1 MPPTIFDQSRGFA
14 PSRLWPLLRGFCCL
28 AHAFALQG
36 VGSEGL
42 LRFCLFELEKNELF
56 RCQSLLRCR
65 LALTFFCQL
74 NRVMTLE
81 EQYITLMDAAGWV
94 SDEWYR
100 EKFIQEADNVL
111 LQINAQILKNRQEF
125 DSMAA

>member
-1 MPPTIFDQSRGFA
+1 M
-14 PSRLWPLLRGFCCL
+14 L
-28 AHAFALQG
+28 
-36 VGSEGL
+36 
-42 LRFCLFELEKNELF
+42 LFELQKNDPF
-56 RCQSLLRCR
+56 RCQSLLRYK
-65 LALTFFCQL
+65 LVLTIFSQL

-81 EQYITLMDAAGWV
+81 EEYITLMDAASWV

-100 EKFIQEADNVL
+100 EKFVQEADNVL

>member
-1 MPPTIFDQSRGFA
+1 M
-14 PSRLWPLLRGFCCL
+14 
-28 AHAFALQG
+28 
-36 VGSEGL
+36 
-42 LRFCLFELEKNELF
+42 
-56 RCQSLLRCR
+56 
-65 LALTFFCQL
+65 ALTFFCQL

-125 DSMAA
+125 DAMAA

>member
-1 MPPTIFDQSRGFA
+1 M
-14 PSRLWPLLRGFCCL
+14 L
-28 AHAFALQG
+28 
-36 VGSEGL
+36 
-42 LRFCLFELEKNELF
+42 LFELQKNDPF
-56 RCQSLLRCR
+56 RCQSLLRCK
-65 LALTFFCQL
+65 LVLTTFTQL

-111 LQINAQILKNRQEF
+111 LQINAQILNNRQEF

>member
-1 MPPTIFDQSRGFA
+1 MR
-14 PSRLWPLLRGFCCL
+14 
-28 AHAFALQG
+28 
-36 VGSEGL
+36 
-42 LRFCLFELEKNELF
+42 LFELQKNDPF
-56 RCQSLLRCR
+56 RCQSLLRYK
-65 LALTFFCQL
+65 LVLTIFAQL

-111 LQINAQILKNRQEF
+111 LQINAQILKNKQEF